1 MTQSRLRYRL
11 TAILIA
17 VLVLPAVLAFECRPT
32 LSQKDGSV
40 HFDLVPLA
48 GERST
53 SKTTETPPTTNEAKV
68 QLSLCGDDTLKKN
81 SDLSDEDQ
89 VRVVYSP

>member
-1 MTQSRLRYRL
+1 MIRGRLQHSL
-11 TAILIA
+11 TAIFLA
-17 VLVLPAVLAFECRPT
+17 ALVFPAVLAFECRPT
-32 LSQKDGSV
+32 LSHKGNSV
-40 HFDLVPLA
+40 HFDLTPLA

-68 QLSLCGDDTLKKN
+68 QLSLCGDDALKKN

-89 VRVVYSP
+89 VRSSFPP